1 MTSDS
6 ITLQAGHPSDVT
18 GRPEAELRC
27 YDVLDS
33 LGIEYLRADHPHADT
48 IEECL
53 EIEKALGNPICKN
66 LFLTNRNKT
75 DFYLLLMPGNKPFK
89 TKYLCRQM
97 DCPRLSFAGPE
108 SMQKLLGLAPGS
120 VSVLGLIND
129 TECVVR
135 LIMDKDVFESEYIC
149 CHPCKNTSTLKIK
162 TADILEKLVPY
173 VKHTV
178 TVVDLPTEEI
188 E

>member
-1 MTSDS
+1 MNSDS
-6 ITLQAGHPSDVT
+6 ITIHS
-18 GRPEAELRC
+18 GRPADLGRLETELRC
-27 YDVLDS
+27 YDTLDN

-75 DFYLLLMPGNKPFK
+75 DYYLLLMPGDKPFK
-89 TKYLCRQM
+89 TKYLCRQI

-108 SMQKLLGLAPGS
+108 PMKELLGLAPGS
-120 VSVLGLIND
+120 VSILGLIND
-129 TECVVR
+129 TECAVR
-135 LIMDKDVFESEYIC
+135 LIIDKGVFDSEYIC

-162 TADILEKLVPY
+162 TSDILEKLVPY
-173 VKHTV
+173 THHTF
-178 TVVDLPTEEI
+178 TVVDLPTDEI